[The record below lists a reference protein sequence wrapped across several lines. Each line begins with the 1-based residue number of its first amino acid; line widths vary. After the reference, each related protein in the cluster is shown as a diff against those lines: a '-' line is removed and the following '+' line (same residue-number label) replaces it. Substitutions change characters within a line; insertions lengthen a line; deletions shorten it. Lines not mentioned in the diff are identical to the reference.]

1 MGAECVIWD
10 NLSPLPFVGEE
21 GCWEDAAVKS
31 YKEMASASDA
41 FILSSP
47 EYHGTMSGVMK
58 NSLDFLSY
66 DQTSDKAFALM
77 STLGGQS
84 NSNTLNHMRI
94 SVRWIHGWVVPEQVA
109 VDNVRSAFDENGDL
123 VDEKLDQRIRGMV
136 RSLIDSAEYL
146 RSKR

>member
-1 MGAECVIWD
+1 MLIRA
-10 NLSPLPFVGEE
+10 NALS
-21 GCWEDAAVKS
+21 
-31 YKEMASASDA
+31 
-41 FILSSP
+41 
-47 EYHGTMSGVMK
+47 T
-58 NSLDFLSY
+58 
-66 DQTSDKAFALM
+66 TDKAFALM

-109 VDNVRSAFDENGDL
+109 VGNVRSAFDENGGL
-123 VDEKLDQRIRGMV
+123 VDEKLDQRIRSMV